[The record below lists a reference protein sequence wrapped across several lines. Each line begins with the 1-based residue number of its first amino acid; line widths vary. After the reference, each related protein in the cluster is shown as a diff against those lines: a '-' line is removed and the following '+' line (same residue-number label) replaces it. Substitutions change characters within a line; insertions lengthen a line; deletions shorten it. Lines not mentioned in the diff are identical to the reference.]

1 MGRYL
6 YSVPEIQITGS
17 RAVYDFVDAAG
28 QVHPG
33 FTDYW
38 ANHLRRLPEEEMPS
52 LYEIVQLFRDYKMT
66 NSSRSKQSTLKGK
79 GQEKDSGTNKHG
91 YQAPYRNEPG
101 EKKRSCICGKPHFYE
116 RCYYLIDSIRPR
128 NWTPDP
134 EIQKKADEILD
145 SKPRIRAAV
154 EAVQHKTKR
163 TGSGME
169 KERKDGTPLMA
180 CVVSGTGVGNSTY
193 STTDQSSDYP
203 LRDSFILDSG
213 ATTHVCT

>member
-1 MGRYL
+1 ME
-6 YSVPEIQITGS
+6 V
-17 RAVYDFVDAAG
+17 
-28 QVHPG
+28 G
-33 FTDYW
+33 F
-38 ANHLRRLPEEEMPS
+38 
-52 LYEIVQLFRDYKMT
+52 
-66 NSSRSKQSTLKGK
+66 STLKGK
-79 GQEKDSGTNKHG
+79 GQDLGTNKHG
-91 YQAPYRNEPG
+91 NQAPYRNEPR
-101 EKKRSCICGKPHFYE
+101 EKKRSCIRGKPHFLE

-180 CVVSGTGVGNSTY
+180 CVVSGTGVRKFYLFNNG
-193 STTDQSSDYP
+193 P
-203 LRDSFILDSG
+203 IFRLSFKGQLHFRFRCYY
-213 ATTHVCT
+213 TC